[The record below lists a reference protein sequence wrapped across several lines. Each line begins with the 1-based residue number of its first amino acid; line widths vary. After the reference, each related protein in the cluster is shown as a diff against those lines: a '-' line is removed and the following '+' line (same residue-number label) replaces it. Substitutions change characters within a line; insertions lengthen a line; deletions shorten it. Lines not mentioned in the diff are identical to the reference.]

1 MSNKQPKLEE
11 IEIEVQLDGTIEIN
25 GWCKVLRD
33 IDEESCT
40 GDCENCYC
48 G

>member
-1 MSNKQPKLEE
+1 MSSKPTKLEE
-11 IEIEVQLDGTIEIN
+11 IEIEVDKDGNILVN

-33 IDEESCT
+33 IDEESCM